1 MPLHSKHQCHVGWR
15 QGGVQNAWVWSGASM
30 PPFCQATADP
40 AKIALASLKNLEVG
54 KYYFFATEP
63 LKVYKFES
71 IDATKAVLLHKP
83 FFGAP
88 DKKEI
93 QHKDLKGLKLWAKP
107 MPTLQ
112 PAEALNALQP
122 SVCMMAE
129 FGRAKAQHL
138 LYQKYQE
145 LFGFKIES
153 CPMGTQVFCFCF

>member
-1 MPLHSKHQCHVGWR
+1 
-15 QGGVQNAWVWSGASM
+15 M

-88 DKKEI
+88 DKKRDTT
-93 QHKDLKGLKLWAKP
+93 QGPQGVQVVGQA
-107 MPTLQ
+107 
-112 PAEALNALQP
+112 NAYFAA
-122 SVCMMAE
+122 S
-129 FGRAKAQHL
+129 
-138 LYQKYQE
+138 
-145 LFGFKIES
+145 
-153 CPMGTQVFCFCF
+153 